1 MDRYFIPT
9 LGLLLVL
16 VYSSSLMSYDQNAL
30 GSVSDNNDAIPADQ
44 PVQQFQLN
52 NGTSGAA
59 KNVFD
64 THQFNAGG
72 NIQSLFILIPNEG
85 HHGPQAD
92 EDRFLDQPFIPQNI
106 VVNKGTNIVWFNGD
120 VGHDHNLVVT
130 NNSTGGSVH
139 ETGVFS
145 QFEFRNVAL
154 NETGNYHYTD
164 TEDYEEGFVMS
175 GNIQVVDQS
184 QASPSSP
191 STTSPDN
198 TQSSADTIGV
208 LMVPTQDIQ
217 TYTTDLENR
226 GFIIDSTH
234 NFKDLRGGQSGT
246 GDEQTLIVWTSTGA
260 DLSTIAKNLEEFSS
274 GLPYS

>member
-1 MDRYFIPT
+1 
-9 LGLLLVL
+9 
-16 VYSSSLMSYDQNAL
+16 
-30 GSVSDNNDAIPADQ
+30 
-44 PVQQFQLN
+44 
-52 NGTSGAA
+52 
-59 KNVFD
+59 
-64 THQFNAGG
+64 
-72 NIQSLFILIPNEG
+72 
-85 HHGPQAD
+85 
-92 EDRFLDQPFIPQNI
+92 
-106 VVNKGTNIVWFNGD
+106 
-120 VGHDHNLVVT
+120 
-130 NNSTGGSVH
+130 
-139 ETGVFS
+139 
-145 QFEFRNVAL
+145 
-154 NETGNYHYTD
+154 
-164 TEDYEEGFVMS
+164 MS

-191 STTSPDN
+191 STTSPGN

-226 GFIIDSTH
+226 GFNIDSTH

>member
-1 MDRYFIPT
+1 MVPFAVTIITTLSVFIIPIGMVNMSFATIQTDTNTGSTQIPT
-9 LGLLLVL
+9 INA
-16 VYSSSLMSYDQNAL
+16 SS
-30 GSVSDNNDAIPADQ
+30 I
-44 PVQQFQLN
+44 
-52 NGTSGAA
+52 
-59 KNVFD
+59 FD
-64 THQFNAGG
+64 THQMILG
-72 NIQSLFILIPNEG
+72 NNVKNLIILIPNEG

-92 EDRFLDQPFIPQNI
+92 EDRFLDQPFIPQNA

-130 NNSTGGSVH
+130 NNSTGGTVY
-139 ETGVFS
+139 ETGVFP
-145 QFEFRNVAL
+145 QFEVRNVVL

-184 QASPSSP
+184 QSSSSTPSSL
-191 STTSPDN
+191 SPMSLSGN
-198 TQSSADTIGV
+198 TRSSADTVGV

-217 TYTTDLENR
+217 TSTTDHESK
-226 GFIIDSTH
+226 GFTIDSTH

-246 GDEQTLIVWTSTGA
+246 GDEQTLIVWTTAGMDTSNMAT
-260 DLSTIAKNLEEFSS
+260 NLQEFSS

>member
-1 MDRYFIPT
+1 MIAKLACLQMVPFAVTIITTLSVFIIPIGMVNMSFATIQTDTNTGSTQIPT
-9 LGLLLVL
+9 INA
-16 VYSSSLMSYDQNAL
+16 SS
-30 GSVSDNNDAIPADQ
+30 I
-44 PVQQFQLN
+44 
-52 NGTSGAA
+52 
-59 KNVFD
+59 FD
-64 THQFNAGG
+64 THQMILG
-72 NIQSLFILIPNEG
+72 NNVKNLIILIPNEG

-92 EDRFLDQPFIPQNI
+92 EDRFLDQPFIPQNA

-130 NNSTGGSVH
+130 NNLTGGTVY
-139 ETGVFS
+139 ETGVFP
-145 QFEFRNVAL
+145 QFEVRNVVL

-184 QASPSSP
+184 QSSSSTPSSL
-191 STTSPDN
+191 SPMSLSGN
-198 TQSSADTIGV
+198 TRSSADTVGV

-217 TYTTDLENR
+217 TSTTDLESK
-226 GFIIDSTH
+226 GFTIDSTH

-246 GDEQTLIVWTSTGA
+246 GDEQTLIVWTTAGMDTSNMAT
-260 DLSTIAKNLEEFSS
+260 NLQEFSS

>member
-30 GSVSDNNDAIPADQ
+30 GLVPDNNDAIPADQ

-145 QFEFRNVAL
+145 QFEFRNVVL

-226 GFIIDSTH
+226 GFNIDSTH

-246 GDEQTLIVWTSTGA
+246 GDEQTLILWTSTGA

>member
-1 MDRYFIPT
+1 MDRHFIPT

-16 VYSSSLMSYDQNAL
+16 VYSSSLMSHDQNAL
-30 GSVSDNNDAIPADQ
+30 GSVSDNNDAMPADR
-44 PVQQFQLN
+44 PLQQFQLN

-72 NIQSLFILIPNEG
+72 NVQSLFILIPNEG

-139 ETGVFS
+139 ETGVFP

-154 NETGNYHYTD
+154 NDTGSYHYTD

-191 STTSPDN
+191 STTSSGN

-226 GFIIDSTH
+226 GFNIDSTH

>member
-106 VVNKGTNIVWFNGD
+106 VVNKETNIVWFNGD

-130 NNSTGGSVH
+130 NNSTGGNVH
-139 ETGVFS
+139 ETGVFP

-226 GFIIDSTH
+226 GFNIDSTH

>member
-1 MDRYFIPT
+1 MGNRSFLT
-9 LGLLLVL
+9 SVLGLLFLLVCFSPL
-16 VYSSSLMSYDQNAL
+16 GLNDQNVF
-30 GSVSDNNDAIPADQ
+30 GSTSNGVDNAAVEQ
-44 PVQQFQLN
+44 PLQQSLSN

-59 KNVFD
+59 KDVYA
-64 THQFNAGG
+64 THEFNIGG
-72 NIQSLFILIPNEG
+72 SAQNLFILIPNEG

-92 EDRFLDQPFIPQNI
+92 EDRFLDQPFIPQNV

-130 NNSTGGSVH
+130 NNSTGGTVH
-139 ETGVFS
+139 ETGVFP
-145 QFEFRNVAL
+145 QFEVRSIAL

-164 TEDYEEGFVMS
+164 TEDYEEGFVMN

-184 QASPSSP
+184 QVSPP
-191 STTSPDN
+191 PTSLLGN

-217 TYTTDLENR
+217 AYTADLQSR
-226 GFIIDSTH
+226 GFNIDSTH

-246 GDEQTLIVWTSTGA
+246 GDEQTLLVWTSAGM
-260 DLSTIAKNLEEFSS
+260 DLSAIAKNLQEFSS